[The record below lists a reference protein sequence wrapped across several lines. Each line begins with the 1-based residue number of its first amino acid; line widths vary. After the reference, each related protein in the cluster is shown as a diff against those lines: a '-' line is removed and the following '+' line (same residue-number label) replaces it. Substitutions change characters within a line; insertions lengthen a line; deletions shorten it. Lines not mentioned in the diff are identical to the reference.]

1 MPKRD
6 MAATLLDAAQELVQT
21 HGYNAFSYRDLAQRV
36 GIRTASIHYHFPTK
50 GDLGAAMLERY
61 RQKFLGALALLD
73 EQFPDP
79 KQARKKLERYV
90 LLFHST
96 LKAGNRMCLGGML
109 ATEYTALPAGVRR
122 EVKRFF
128 DDTEAWLE
136 RTLAEGRRGAVL
148 HYQGSPAAAA
158 KALFALL
165 EGAMMTARAYGDDSR
180 LATAANWLLRNFIG
194 KR

>member
-6 MAATLLDAAQELVQT
+6 ITTQLLDAAQELVQT
-21 HGYNAFSYRDLAQRV
+21 HGYNAFSYGDLAERV

-50 GDLGAAMLERY
+50 GDLGAAILERY
-61 RQKFLGALALLD
+61 RQRFLGALASLD
-73 EQFPDP
+73 EQFPDS
-79 KQARKKLERYV
+79 KHARKKLERYV

-109 ATEYTALPAGVRR
+109 ATEFTALPVAVQR

-136 RTLAEGRRGAVL
+136 KTLTEGRRSGAL
-148 HYQGSPAAAA
+148 RFEGSPGAAA
-158 KALFALL
+158 KALLALL
-165 EGAMMTARAYGDDSR
+165 EGAMIVARTFGDDSR
-180 LATAANWLLRNFIG
+180 LAAAANWLLKNFMNG
-194 KR
+194 A